1 MGWLGFKAVM
11 MTLRFVLTVSAV
23 YLGVV
28 TIGASSE
35 LDDNIG
41 ELAYVASSLV
51 CCAATLVL
59 AWRVI

>member
-11 MTLRFVLTVSAV
+11 MVLRFILTASALW
-23 YLGVV
+23 LGCITVW
-28 TIGASSE
+28 ASSE
-35 LDDNIG
+35 LDDNIA

>member
-28 TIGASSE
+28 TVWASSE
-35 LDDNIG
+35 LEKTNG
-41 ELAYVASSLV
+41 GLTYVASALV

>member
-23 YLGVV
+23 FLGYV
-28 TIGASSE
+28 TNKASSE
-35 LDDNIG
+35 LKKTIG
-41 ELAYVASSLV
+41 GLTYVVSALV

>member
-11 MTLRFVLTVSAV
+11 IALRIVMTVSALL
-23 YLGVV
+23 LGFV
-28 TIGASSE
+28 TNLASSE
-35 LDDNIG
+35 LKKTNVG
-41 ELAYVASSLV
+41 LAYVASALV